1 MVSVVVQAGLPLDE
15 SLSGR
20 FGAAATCERHQ
31 TRQTHQ
37 LSNAPSHLLHLPGL
51 WDQALPQRSVRLPSL
66 LGGVE
71 SRPTATS

>member
-1 MVSVVVQAGLPLDE
+1 MVFVVVQAGLPLDE

-51 WDQALPQRSVRLPSL
+51 WVQPRPRRSVCPPSV